1 MMSRGAAD
9 GLLRAIPDERFLL
22 SRRGDIV
29 GMKSAV
35 VHSLAGCKV
44 VGGVI
49 GFLLRRHKSISI
61 RGF

>member
-9 GLLRAIPDERFLL
+9 GLPPVIPDGRFLL
-22 SRRGDIV
+22 SRRSDIV
-29 GMKSAV
+29 RMKSVV

-49 GFLLRRHKSISI
+49 GFLLRRRKSISI